1 RDMWVPAS
9 PALLTWGLGCGP
21 SPPAARQQVG
31 TVPRTGHYVA
41 PQGTPAGNGSVQRPW
56 DLQFALSGA
65 QGRVH
70 AGDTVW
76 LRGGTYRGEF
86 RTSLAGAAGRR
97 VGFLPVFF
105 GAAALLRTLRAR
117 V

>member
-1 RDMWVPAS
+1 MTAS
-9 PALLTWGLGCGP
+9 LALLTWGLGCGP
-21 SPPAARQQVG
+21 SHPAARQQVG

-76 LRGGTYRGEF
+76 LRGGTYHGAF
-86 RTSLAGAAGRR
+86 RTALDGGAGRWI
-97 VGFLPVFF
+97 VFRQYP
-105 GAAALLRTLRAR
+105 GERATIDGTLRA
-117 V
+117 